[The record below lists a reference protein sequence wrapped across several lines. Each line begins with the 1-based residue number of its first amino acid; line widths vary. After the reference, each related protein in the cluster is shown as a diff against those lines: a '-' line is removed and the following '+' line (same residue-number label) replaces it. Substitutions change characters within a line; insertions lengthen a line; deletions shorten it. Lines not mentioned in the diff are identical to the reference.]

1 MRVSQNETG
10 LERLAVTG
18 AKNLKQ
24 AYGGSIFCLLF
35 GGAEWEGGRG
45 PLHTHSHTHS
55 VSADRKRK
63 CLAFSSRLSPG
74 QA

>member
-1 MRVSQNETG
+1 MSQDGTG
-10 LERLAVTG
+10 LEGLVLRG
-18 AKNLKQ
+18 AKNG
-24 AYGGSIFCLLF
+24 AACGGSVFCLLL
-35 GGAEWEGGRG
+35 GGAKWEGSRG
-45 PLHTHSHTHS
+45 PHAHTHTHG